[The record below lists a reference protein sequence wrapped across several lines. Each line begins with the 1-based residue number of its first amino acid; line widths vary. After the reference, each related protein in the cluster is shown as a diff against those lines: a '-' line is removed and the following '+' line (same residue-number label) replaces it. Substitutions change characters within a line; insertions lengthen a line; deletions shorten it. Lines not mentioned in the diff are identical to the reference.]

1 MYFFKTAAALVIICS
16 LVDSAIATEPISVP
30 LRVLASNPNYFING
44 TGKAVYLTGSHTWNN
59 LQDWG
64 NGGSIQP
71 IDFTAY
77 VKMLV
82 KHGHNFTL
90 LWRTELPRF
99 CGLPTVA
106 KSPLDFSVSPQP
118 WQRTG
123 PGMASDGAPRF
134 DLTKFDQSFFDRL
147 RSRVQ
152 ELNAS
157 GIYTGVYLFTGEWLS
172 TFRCPNDGYPFTGS
186 NNVNGI
192 DDGGG
197 IGSMAMTA
205 PNDITAAQDAYVN
218 KMIDTLNDLPN
229 VLWIV
234 SEEAPPSSIWWNNH
248 LIAHVRSYE
257 STKPQQHPVG
267 YAVHSLD
274 RNGRNADSVIYD
286 SDADWVAPSVKIS
299 PTRSCGSGA
308 PPCKVNINDSD
319 HSYFGMW
326 NESAEQNRAYLWK
339 NFLSG
344 NQVLFMDPY
353 NIYYPREHRNLC
365 LLPVQGVCSA
375 PDPRWDNFR
384 DNLGYARA
392 YADRINLGAMLP
404 RGKLF
409 SNGYG
414 LVSVSTT
421 NAEYLGYTS
430 TGTPLTIDL
439 RATPGRLSL
448 EWFNPTTGE
457 TVSGGIVAGGT
468 HQTLRAPFASDAVV
482 YLRNV
487 PSNN

>member
-1 MYFFKTAAALVIICS
+1 MYLFKSAAALIIICS
-16 LVDSAIATEPISVP
+16 LFGPAIATEPISVP

-172 TFRCPNDGYPFTGS
+172 AFRCPNDGYPFTGS

-205 PNDITAAQDAYVN
+205 PNVITAAQDAYVN

-229 VLWIV
+229 V
-234 SEEAPPSSIWWNNH
+234 
-248 LIAHVRSYE
+248 
-257 STKPQQHPVG
+257 
-267 YAVHSLD
+267 
-274 RNGRNADSVIYD
+274 
-286 SDADWVAPSVKIS
+286 
-299 PTRSCGSGA
+299 
-308 PPCKVNINDSD
+308 
-319 HSYFGMW
+319 
-326 NESAEQNRAYLWK
+326 
-339 NFLSG
+339 
-344 NQVLFMDPY
+344 
-353 NIYYPREHRNLC
+353 
-365 LLPVQGVCSA
+365 
-375 PDPRWDNFR
+375 
-384 DNLGYARA
+384 
-392 YADRINLGAMLP
+392 
-404 RGKLF
+404 
-409 SNGYG
+409 
-414 LVSVSTT
+414 
-421 NAEYLGYTS
+421 
-430 TGTPLTIDL
+430 
-439 RATPGRLSL
+439 
-448 EWFNPTTGE
+448 
-457 TVSGGIVAGGT
+457 
-468 HQTLRAPFASDAVV
+468 
-482 YLRNV
+482 
-487 PSNN
+487 